1 MGAEDGRFVAIGDAG
16 DVRLDILVSDDGHGF
31 FEGGSVGGGEAVA
44 AEVLHV
50 SIDGEDFGED
60 TLLDLVGVGGDFFDE
75 LNGLVVL
82 LYNAAVVVCG
92 FLWSLRHSYASS
104 SFSFFTVKIKMT
116 TVCFRE
122 RERVRRKNIIV

>member
-1 MGAEDGRFVAIGDAG
+1 MGAEDGGFVAIGDAG
-16 DVRLDILVSDDGHGF
+16 DVGLDILVSDDGHGF

-82 LYNAAVVVCG
+82 LYNAVVVVCG
-92 FLWSLRHSYASS
+92 FLRSLRHA
-104 SFSFFTVKIKMT
+104 FFTVKNNSNDNCLF
-116 TVCFRE
+116 VLE
-122 RERVRRKNIIV
+122 REKQKKKKKKNSNV